1 MNSRSH
7 YDVAIIGA
15 GMSGL
20 AAGIRL
26 AHFGKRVCIF
36 ERHNASGGL
45 NSFYSLA
52 GRKYDVGLHAL
63 TNFVGPGVKG
73 TPLGKILRQ
82 LRIDRE
88 EFELAEQRG
97 SRIAFGLRGEH
108 VLHFTND
115 PAVLTADIAQKF
127 PGEIDGWRALLAAL
141 PGYDA
146 LGAAVD
152 ATSAREFVGRFIHD
166 PLLVEMIFCPL
177 MFYGSARENDMD
189 CDQFA
194 IMARALFLEGF
205 ARPPEGVRV
214 ILRVLLEKYRAAGGE
229 RRMKC
234 GVSRIVAR
242 GDQATALVLENG
254 EEITADHVLS
264 SIGSVE
270 TLNLVERA
278 VPGLRS
284 PEPVE
289 LGEGGPARSETSME
303 NERVGDDAF
312 HPPTGRLSFVETMTV
327 FDRQPEALGWGSD
340 TIVFFNDSA
349 RFDYSRPAEQVDP
362 RSGVICFPNN
372 FHYAAGRAPA
382 EGMVRVTC
390 LANYDRWVQ
399 LPEETYQ
406 ADKQRWFAEIQ
417 RSARRFLPPVPE
429 DTLLR
434 ATVATDIFTPRT
446 ITKFTSHLAG
456 AVYGSP
462 QKIPDGR
469 TPLKNVYLCGTD
481 QGFVGVIGALL
492 SGISMANMHVLQ
504 KS

>member
-1 MNSRSH
+1 VNSRSH

-36 ERHNASGGL
+36 ERHNAPGGL

-82 LRIDRE
+82 LRIDRG

-97 SRIAFGLRGEH
+97 SRIAFGPHGEH

-115 PAVLTADIAQKF
+115 PAVLTADIAKNF
-127 PGEIDGWRALLAAL
+127 PGEVDGWGRLLSAL

-152 ATSAREFVGRFIHD
+152 ATSAREFVARFIHD

-242 GDQATALVLENG
+242 GDRATALVLENG

-264 SIGSVE
+264 SIGAVE
-270 TLNLVERA
+270 TAALLSDSQLPV
-278 VPGLRS
+278 LRS
-284 PEPVE
+284 S
-289 LGEGGPARSETSME
+289 GKGGSTLDSQL
-303 NERVGDDAF
+303 
-312 HPPTGRLSFVETMTV
+312 PTVGRLSFVETMTL

-340 TIVFFNDSA
+340 TIVFFNDSS
-349 RFDYSRPAEQVDP
+349 RFDYSRPVEQVDP

-372 FHYAAGRAPA
+372 FNYAAGQAPA

-390 LANYDRWVQ
+390 LANYDRWAQ

-417 RSARRFLPPVPE
+417 RRARRFLPSVPE
-429 DTLLR
+429 DALLR

-492 SGISMANMHVLQ
+492 SGISMANLHVLRAAR
-504 KS
+504 